1 MLPVKVKFAEAPPV
15 DCGANVAVK
24 ETLFPAAMV
33 TGNEMPEREY
43 SLLVTLAADIVTLAP
58 EAVNLPVRFAL
69 DPTVTWP
76 KFKAPG
82 VTLKLPVAPAD
93 PERGIVRFG
102 RVDATDTSPV
112 TVFEVVGVKV
122 TFNVT
127 LCPGA
132 NVIGMPGAVM
142 LNWLPVT
149 LVDDSVTPDP
159 PVLLNVSGRV

>member
-1 MLPVKVKFAEAPPV
+1 VKVKFAEAPPV

-24 ETLFPAAMV
+24 EMLFPAAIV
-33 TGNEMPEREY
+33 TGKERPEREY
-43 SLLVTLAADIVTLAP
+43 SLLFTLAADTVTLAP

-82 VTLKLPVAPAD
+82 VTLKLPVAPAE
-93 PERGIVRFG
+93 PERGIVRLG
-102 RVDATDTSPV
+102 RLDATDTLPV
-112 TVFEVVGVKV
+112 TVFELVGVKV
-122 TFNVT
+122 TFKVT

-132 NVIGMPGAVM
+132 NVIGMPGAVT

-149 LVDDSVTPDP
+149 LSDDSVTPEP
-159 PVLLNVSGRV
+159 PVLLSVSGSV